1 MANTPSPKTN
11 AELSSSKNKKSVL
24 TNLQR
29 GNTEADVPIDRIL
42 NFHEQAG
49 QGEITL
55 EQARSQALIDRLD
68 KYGCSALHYACFYG
82 QLNSVKILVECGA
95 DVNKSAPEMSSPLL
109 LAASGGHAEIVKFLL
124 GHGADVHHM
133 DIVCG
138 LRNWNENCFLIE
150 MLLPSRWA
158 TIP

>member
-1 MANTPSPKTN
+1 MYTATSRIDPLNIPIGKRFHCKLFPPAPLIMS
-11 AELSSSKNKKSVL
+11 LSKKAKSVL

-55 EQARSQALIDRLD
+55 DQARSQGLIDRVD
-68 KYGCSALHYACFYG
+68 KYGYTALHYACYYG
-82 QLNSVKILVECGA
+82 QLTSVKILVECGA

-109 LAASGGHAEIVKFLL
+109 LASSGGHAEIVKFIL
-124 GHGADVHHM
+124 GCGADVHHM
-133 DIVCG
+133 DIVRTGKGC
-138 LRNWNENCFLIE
+138 
-150 MLLPSRWA
+150 
-158 TIP
+158 

>member
-1 MANTPSPKTN
+1 MS
-11 AELSSSKNKKSVL
+11 LSKKAKSVL

-55 EQARSQALIDRLD
+55 DQARSQGLIDRVD
-68 KYGCSALHYACFYG
+68 KYGYTALHYACYYG
-82 QLNSVKILVECGA
+82 QLTSVKILVECGA

-109 LAASGGHAEIVKFLL
+109 LASSGGHAEIVKFIL
-124 GHGADVHHM
+124 GCGADVHHM
-133 DIVCG
+133 DIVRTG
-138 LRNWNENCFLIE
+138 KGVLNR
-150 MLLPSRWA
+150 
-158 TIP
+158 